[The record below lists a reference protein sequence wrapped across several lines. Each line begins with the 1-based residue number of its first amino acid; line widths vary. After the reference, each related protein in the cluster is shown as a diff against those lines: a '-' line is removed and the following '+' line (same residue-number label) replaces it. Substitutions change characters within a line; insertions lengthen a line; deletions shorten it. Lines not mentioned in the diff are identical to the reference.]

1 MNMIRKIFA
10 TRRPTPVKTTRNAAV
25 RAYFKHFASTA
36 TNKQLDRVAL
46 RYRADKACGT
56 SLDLQ
61 WRDALAGLALDAGCE
76 FTTRLINTEIGGG
89 N

>member
-10 TRRPTPVKTTRNAAV
+10 TRRPTPVKTARNASV
-25 RAYFKHFASTA
+25 HAYFRQFASA
-36 TNKQLDRVAL
+36 TTDKQLDRVAL
-46 RYRADKACGT
+46 RYRADKACGI

-76 FTTRLINTEIGGG
+76 FTTRLINTEMGGG